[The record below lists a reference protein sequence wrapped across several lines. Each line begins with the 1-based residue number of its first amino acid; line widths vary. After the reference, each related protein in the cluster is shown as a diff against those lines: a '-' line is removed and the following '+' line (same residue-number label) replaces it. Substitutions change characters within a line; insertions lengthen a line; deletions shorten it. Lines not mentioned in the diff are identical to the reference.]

1 MPLKIESQTIHEYR
15 EGVGGCF
22 SEEMFVMKI
31 QYARVCLVVVGI
43 LYLFSGA
50 WCLINVDA
58 SASFLGFGLTN
69 AEAYAEFASV
79 YGGLQLGFA
88 VAMLSLA
95 RYDQHVYSASLFA
108 LILSTMFL
116 VIRLYS
122 VHTYLV
128 WDMAPSWYGMVVLEL
143 AIVVVLWLG
152 VAKSNPKPVTRAYS
166 RA

>member
-1 MPLKIESQTIHEYR
+1 MQHKVGSQTIHEYR
-15 EGVGGCF
+15 ENVVGCF
-22 SEEMFVMKI
+22 NGEMFVMKLR
-31 QYARVCLVVVGI
+31 YARMCLIVVGI
-43 LYLFSGA
+43 LYLISGA
-50 WCLINVDA
+50 WCLFNVDA

-88 VAMLSLA
+88 VAILSLA
-95 RYDQHVYSASLFA
+95 GYDQHVYSASLFA

-122 VHTYLV
+122 VHTYLA
-128 WDMAPSWYGMVVLEL
+128 WEMAPSWYGMVVLEL

-152 VAKSNPKPVTRAYS
+152 VAKSNPKSVTRAYS